1 MASCSVD
8 YTANPHKSWELF
20 PSSCFF
26 MGLALPSHPGRRHR
40 AHCLAISGV
49 NQATSNSPQ
58 TTMTVNSHCQ
68 KEGATSGAKSGLRWR
83 ILRKRFKLRSH
94 AKANWQFLSNLSSFS
109 TLPVFSCKDVL
120 WFCRNCVSLLL
131 CVPKV
136 GGVSDLKSLF
146 GTFQLFVTHQSL
158 TESTGLE
165 TIELGVAYLAPRL
178 GQCLCCQSP

>member
-83 ILRKRFKLRSH
+83 ILRKTFKLISH

-109 TLPVFSCKDVL
+109 TLPVL
-120 WFCRNCVSLLL
+120 HA
-131 CVPKV
+131 KV
-136 GGVSDLKSLF
+136 CF
-146 GTFQLFVTHQSL
+146 GFVAN
-158 TESTGLE
+158 
-165 TIELGVAYLAPRL
+165 VF
-178 GQCLCCQSP
+178 LCCYVFQKLAESQILRVFLELSSSL